1 MTDRESPVR
10 GTDRVARYL
19 LDESR
24 DGMSEAVVTE
34 ARQRLLDTLA
44 AITAGH
50 QFEEMATVRSL
61 GDTMFGPGAVTVLD
75 GSGAS
80 LNAAGGTLVNSLAA
94 NVLDVDDG
102 HRLAQGHPA
111 AVVAPAALAAAQ
123 EAGGTVGDVVDAF
136 VPAYE
141 IAVRSAL
148 AMHDWA
154 GMHTGSGSWGAVGAA
169 AAVARIREVSLETAV
184 DALGIAEF
192 NAPITPVMRSVAN
205 PASSMTKDGIGW
217 GGFVGMAATTFAEHG
232 VTGSGT
238 VYDEIEYDGPDPEL
252 IESLGERYHIREGYV
267 KPYAACR
274 WVHSGIDALR
284 ELLVD
289 HDVDVD
295 AVREIRVHTHRK
307 GARLGIR
314 RPTTPSE
321 AEYSYPFTIA
331 AALRNGGRLAP
342 ADLRRTARTDEDLL
356 ALVDRVSLFEDP
368 EAQARYPEESLSRVE
383 LVTDAGTYESDLVNP
398 RGSRE
403 RQLSRDELVE
413 KWTGLLDEHVG
424 EGTTRELLSRVEDDD
439 LPIDELLEP
448 WTGSETA
455 GPSGG

>member
-1 MTDRESPVR
+1 MADRESPVR
-10 GTDRVARYL
+10 GTERIARYL
-19 LDESR
+19 LEESR
-24 DGMSEAVVTE
+24 ESVSDEVVTE
-34 ARQRLLDTLA
+34 ARHRLVDTLA

-61 GDTMFGPGAVTVLD
+61 GSTMFGPGPVTVLD

-80 LNAAGGTLVNSLAA
+80 LHAGGATLVNSLAA

-102 HRLAQGHPA
+102 NRLAQGHPA

-123 EAGGTVGDVVDAF
+123 ATGGTVGDVVDAF

-169 AAVARIREVSLETAV
+169 AAVARIEGLSLERTV

-217 GGFVGMAATTFAEHG
+217 GGFVGTTAAAFAERG

-238 VYDEIEYDGPDPEL
+238 VYDEIEYDGLDPEL
-252 IESLGERYHIREGYV
+252 IDSLGERYHLLEGYF
-267 KPYAACR
+267 KPYPACR

-284 ELLVD
+284 ELLD
-289 HDVDVD
+289 GHDVGVD
-295 AVREIRVHTHRK
+295 SVREIHVHTHSK
-307 GARLGIR
+307 GARLRID
-314 RPTTPSE
+314 RPSTPSE

-331 AALRNGGRLAP
+331 AALRNGGRLGP
-342 ADLRRTARTDEDLL
+342 AQLGRSARTDEALL
-356 ALVDRVSLFEDP
+356 DLVDRVSLHVDP
-368 EAQARYPEESLSRVE
+368 EADARYPEESLSRVE
-383 LVTDAGTYESDLVNP
+383 LVTDAGTYASDLVNP

-403 RQLSRDELVE
+403 RPLSRAELEE
-413 KWTGLLDEHVG
+413 KWTGLLDAYLG
-424 EGTTRELLSRVEDDD
+424 EGAARDLLAGIEDDD
-439 LPIDELLEP
+439 LPVDELLEP
-448 WTGSETA
+448 WIE
-455 GPSGG
+455 